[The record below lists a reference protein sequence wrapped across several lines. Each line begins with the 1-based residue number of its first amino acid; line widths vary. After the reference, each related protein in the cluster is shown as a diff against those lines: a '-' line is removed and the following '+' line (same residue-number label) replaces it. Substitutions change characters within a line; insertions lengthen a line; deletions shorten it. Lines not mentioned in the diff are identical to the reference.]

1 LLLLLHLNQLLLLK
15 KVPLYLKLY
24 KIKTKYPAKFLHELS
39 KETTLNMTRRIRR
52 KLSVIMSSVLLL
64 PFAFGYGKPIAK
76 YVKRKASVS
85 VSARKKARA
94 HGSTTAQLNTKE
106 EVSVYKSLD
115 LAKLGLSK
123 EAFDYAMK
131 GHDYLAASGKLQNED
146 ILSIIDFSL
155 PSSQKR
161 LFIVDLKNNK
171 LLFHTY
177 VSHGRG
183 SGGVMATDF
192 SNQEDSH
199 KSSLGF
205 YVTGDTY
212 MGKHGLSMR
221 LLGQDKGFN
230 DNAHDRAVVMHSA
243 SYVSEEAI
251 KRQGCIGRSHGCPA
265 VPEELNKPIIEKIK
279 NGTCLF
285 LYSPDKQYAANSTI
299 INNVA

>member
-1 LLLLLHLNQLLLLK
+1 
-15 KVPLYLKLY
+15 
-24 KIKTKYPAKFLHELS
+24 
-39 KETTLNMTRRIRR
+39 MTRRIRR
-52 KLSVIMSSVLLL
+52 NLSVVLSSLLL
-64 PFAFGYGKPIAK
+64 APFAFGYTKPVFKLA
-76 YVKRKASVS
+76 KRKASSS
-85 VSARKKARA
+85 VSARKKTRT
-94 HGSTTAQLNTKE
+94 HGSSTTKLNTPE
-106 EVSVYKSLD
+106 ISVYESLE
-115 LAKLGLSK
+115 LGKLGLSK

-131 GHDYLAASGKLQNED
+131 GHDYLAANGKLQNED
-146 ILSIIDFSL
+146 IISVVDFSL

-192 SNQEDSH
+192 SNQLDSH
-199 KSSLGF
+199 MSSLGF
-205 YVTGDTY
+205 YITGDTY

-230 DNAHDRAVVMHSA
+230 DNANDRAVVMHSA

-265 VPEELNKPIIEKIK
+265 VPEVLNKPIIETIK

-285 LYSPDKQYAANSTI
+285 LYSPNQQYAANSTI
-299 INNVA
+299 LNTVA